1 MLSSIRQWS
10 TGCSQTIDV
19 CLLQENC
26 LQHRQGWS
34 FDIVCLLIS
43 CDVCPAHEDG
53 TQDDIPLDT
62 EQEKDPNVASSISNC
77 QEQEDIPVDIGQEKD
92 LHNTQQEKIDYYNV
106 EPKEKLLIPHDAGI
120 MTLKQVLPVPV
131 VLIAN
136 YDIVVDNV
144 IMYKHFNDPP
154 IGVIDINM
162 NFKSV
167 DVDNIIVDKHVN
179 DPLIMCLQNF
189 SFLGLFVWS

>member
-1 MLSSIRQWS
+1 M
-10 TGCSQTIDV
+10 
-19 CLLQENC
+19 
-26 LQHRQGWS
+26 
-34 FDIVCLLIS
+34 
-43 CDVCPAHEDG
+43 
-53 TQDDIPLDT
+53 
-62 EQEKDPNVASSISNC
+62 
-77 QEQEDIPVDIGQEKD
+77 
-92 LHNTQQEKIDYYNV
+92 

-189 SFLGLFVWS
+189 SFLGLLCGRNIAKTRTFF